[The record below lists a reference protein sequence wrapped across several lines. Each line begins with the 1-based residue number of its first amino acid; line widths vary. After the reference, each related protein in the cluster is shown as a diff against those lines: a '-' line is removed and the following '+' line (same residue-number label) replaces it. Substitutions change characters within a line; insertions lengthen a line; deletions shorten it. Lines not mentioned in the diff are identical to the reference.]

1 MLNLAFS
8 SAYETHFRD
17 ADHVGA
23 DMAEFAIGSISTMAS
38 TNRQIQ
44 VESLVP
50 HLGSRLN
57 VHWYFV
63 GPLLAGIAG
72 VHLALFAANYPWEA
86 RASSR
91 SSTHNPTTDDSSFHN
106 IPLLGLPS
114 QQTAEAATGISNEV
128 DGHLSTGALHRT
140 VTV

>member
-1 MLNLAFS
+1 MLKLAFS
-8 SAYETHFRD
+8 SAYETHFAG

-23 DMAEFAIGSISTMAS
+23 DMAEFAIGSVSTMAS
-38 TNRQIQ
+38 RNRQIQ

-63 GPLLAGIAG
+63 IPLLASIAG
-72 VHLALFAANYPWEA
+72 VHLALSAANYPWEA

-106 IPLLGLPS
+106 IPLLRL
-114 QQTAEAATGISNEV
+114 QTAEAGTGSSNEV
-128 DGHLSTGALHRT
+128 DGHLSTGALRRT
-140 VTV
+140 GTV